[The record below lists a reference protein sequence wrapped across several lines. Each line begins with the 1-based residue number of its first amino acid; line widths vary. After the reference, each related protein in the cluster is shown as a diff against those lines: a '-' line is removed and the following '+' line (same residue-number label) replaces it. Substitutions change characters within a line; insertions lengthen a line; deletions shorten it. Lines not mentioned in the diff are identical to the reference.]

1 MLRGSSTTNNHVD
14 SRVCVFVC
22 VCVSEEYDTPILCIG
37 VGGGRVRIERS
48 KEVTLWSG
56 KLGSRSR
63 YGFMARWK
71 QGAHHTYKHTHETKR
86 I

>member
-1 MLRGSSTTNNHVD
+1 MLRVSSTTNNHVD

-22 VCVSEEYDTPILCIG
+22 ACRRRMIRQYSSSAG
-37 VGGGRVRIERS
+37 VEGGGVRIERS
-48 KEVTLWSG
+48 NEVTLWSG